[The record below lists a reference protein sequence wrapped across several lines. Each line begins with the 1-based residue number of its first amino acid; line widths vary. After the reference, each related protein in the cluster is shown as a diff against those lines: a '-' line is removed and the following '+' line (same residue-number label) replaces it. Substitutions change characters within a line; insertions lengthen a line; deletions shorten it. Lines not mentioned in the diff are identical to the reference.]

1 MTIQTA
7 DTPDGFPLTREAWR
21 DFVEQRRKTES
32 ALLERIKELNC
43 LYGITRLAQRTEQPL
58 DELLTD
64 IAALIP
70 ASWQHPDIACASIRL
85 GEGRYGSPNFRPT
98 PWRQS
103 SPIIIHGEDC
113 GEVEV
118 CYLEERPDCDEGP
131 FLREE
136 RSLVDA
142 VANLVGRVAAQ
153 RRAEERMRAL
163 SQELIM
169 AQENERQRIAREL
182 HDHLAQDLSLAK
194 ADLERIHCALAA
206 DAPCRAQ
213 TAAIALRLTAAIR
226 GIRDLAYGLLPPGL
240 TELGLV
246 ETVLA
251 HCEDFS
257 LRHGIVVDVFAD
269 GLAGVDFDFDTQIN
283 IYRLIQEALHNVRKH
298 ARASRVAIRM
308 LGAYPSLIVR
318 IEDDGC
324 GMDLDSCQAQ
334 TGRGRRMGLWSM
346 RERVRLLGGTI
357 TFKSRPGQ
365 GLQIRIETPLN
376 RSRREHP

>member
-1 MTIQTA
+1 MTIQT
-7 DTPDGFPLTREAWR
+7 DTTDDFPVSREAWR
-21 DFVEQRRKTES
+21 EFVAQRRRTES

-43 LYGITRLAQRTEQPL
+43 LYGITRLAQRADQPL
-58 DELLTD
+58 HEVLTN
-64 IAALIP
+64 IAGLIP
-70 ASWQHPDIACASIRL
+70 ASWQYPDIACASIRL
-85 GEGRYGSPNFRPT
+85 GDDTHSSPNYRPT
-98 PWRQS
+98 PWRQT
-103 SPIIIHGEDC
+103 SPIVIGGENS

-118 CYLEERPDCDEGP
+118 CYLEERPVSDEGP

-142 VANLVGRVAAQ
+142 VADLVGRIAAQ

-194 ADLERIHCALAA
+194 ADLERIHCSLSA
-206 DAPCRAQ
+206 DGPCRAQ
-213 TAAIALRLTAAIR
+213 TAAIAERLGGAIR

-269 GLAGVDFDFDTQIN
+269 GLADVDFDFDTQIN
-283 IYRLIQEALHNVRKH
+283 IYRLIQEALNNVRKH
-298 ARASRVAIRM
+298 ARASRATIRM
-308 LGAYPSLIVR
+308 LGAYPNLIVR
-318 IEDDGC
+318 IDDDGC
-324 GMDLDSCQAQ
+324 GMDPDSSQ

-357 TFKSRPGQ
+357 SFKSKPGQ
-365 GLQIRIETPLN
+365 GLQIRIETPLK
-376 RSRREHP
+376 RSTREHA

>member
-1 MTIQTA
+1 MTFQTESN
-7 DTPDGFPLTREAWR
+7 DHYPLTHEAWQ
-21 DFVEQRRKTES
+21 DFVAQRRRTEN
-32 ALLERIKELNC
+32 ALLERIKELDC

-58 DELLTD
+58 DELLAD
-64 IAALIP
+64 IAGLIP
-70 ASWQHPDIACASIRL
+70 ASWQYPGIACASIRL
-85 GEGRYGSPNFRPT
+85 GGACHNSPNFRST

-103 SPIIIHGEDC
+103 SPILIRGESC

-118 CYLEERPDCDEGP
+118 CYLEECPPCDEGP

-136 RSLVDA
+136 RSLIDA
-142 VANLVGRVAAQ
+142 VADQVGRIVAQ
-153 RRAEERMRAL
+153 RRTEERMGAL
-163 SQELIM
+163 SRELIM

-194 ADLERIHCALAA
+194 ADLERIHCALSAEG
-206 DAPCRAQ
+206 PCRAQ
-213 TAAIALRLTAAIR
+213 TAAIADRLTAAIR

-251 HCEDFS
+251 HCEEFS

-269 GLAGVDFDFDTQIN
+269 GLTGVDFDFDTQIN
-283 IYRLIQEALHNVRKH
+283 IYRLIQEALNNVRKH
-298 ARASRVAIRM
+298 ARASRVTIRL
-308 LGAYPSLIVR
+308 LGSYPSLLVR

-324 GMDLDSCQAQ
+324 GADLDGCQARA
-334 TGRGRRMGLWSM
+334 GRGRRMGMWSM

-357 TFKSRPGQ
+357 SFKSKPGQ
-365 GLQIRIETPLN
+365 GLQIRIETSLN
-376 RSRREHP
+376 RSRHEHT

>member
-1 MTIQTA
+1 MTLQT
-7 DTPDGFPLTREAWR
+7 DITEEFPISRESWQ
-21 DFVEQRRKTES
+21 DFVAQRRRTES

-43 LYGITRLAQRTEQPL
+43 LYGITRMAQRADQPL
-58 DELLTD
+58 DELLTG
-64 IAALIP
+64 IAGLIP
-70 ASWQHPDIACASIRL
+70 ASWQYPDIACAAIRL
-85 GEGRYGSPNFRPT
+85 GDDTHRSANYRPT
-98 PWRQS
+98 SWRQT
-103 SPIIIHGEDC
+103 SPVVIGDENC

-118 CYLEERPDCDEGP
+118 CYLEERPQSDEGP

-136 RSLVDA
+136 RSLIDA
-142 VANLVGRVAAQ
+142 VSDLVGRIVAQ

-163 SQELIM
+163 SRELIM

-194 ADLERIHCALAA
+194 ADLERIHCSLSA
-206 DAPCRAQ
+206 DGPCRAQ
-213 TAAIALRLTAAIR
+213 TAAIAERLAAAIR

-257 LRHGIVVDVFAD
+257 LRHGIIVDVFAD

-283 IYRLIQEALHNVRKH
+283 IYRLIQEALNNVRKH
-298 ARASRVAIRM
+298 ARASRAVIRM

-324 GMDLDSCQAQ
+324 GMDLESCQAQ
-334 TGRGRRMGLWSM
+334 AGRNRRMGLWSM
-346 RERVRLLGGTI
+346 RERVRHLGGTI
-357 TFKSRPGQ
+357 SFKSRPGQ

-376 RSRREHP
+376 RSTREHP

>member
-1 MTIQTA
+1 MTLQT
-7 DTPDGFPLTREAWR
+7 DITEEFPISRESWQ
-21 DFVEQRRKTES
+21 DFVAQRRRTES

-43 LYGITRLAQRTEQPL
+43 LYGITRMAQRADQPL
-58 DELLTD
+58 DELLTG
-64 IAALIP
+64 IAGLIP
-70 ASWQHPDIACASIRL
+70 ASWQYPDIACAAIRL
-85 GEGRYGSPNFRPT
+85 GEYTHNSANYRPT
-98 PWRQS
+98 PWRQT
-103 SPIIIHGEDC
+103 SPVVIGGENC

-118 CYLEERPDCDEGP
+118 CYLEERPQSDEGP

-136 RSLVDA
+136 RNLIDA
-142 VANLVGRVAAQ
+142 VSDLVGRIVAQ

-163 SQELIM
+163 SRELIM

-194 ADLERIHCALAA
+194 ADLERIHCSLSAEG
-206 DAPCRAQ
+206 PCRAQ
-213 TAAIALRLTAAIR
+213 TAAIADRLAAAIR

-269 GLAGVDFDFDTQIN
+269 GLTGVDFDFDTQIN
-283 IYRLIQEALHNVRKH
+283 IYRLIQEALNNVRKH
-298 ARASRVAIRM
+298 ARASRAVIRM

-324 GMDLDSCQAQ
+324 GMDLESCQAQ
-334 TGRGRRMGLWSM
+334 AGRNRRMGLWSM

-357 TFKSRPGQ
+357 SFKSRPGQ

-376 RSRREHP
+376 RSTREHP

>member
-1 MTIQTA
+1 MTLQT
-7 DTPDGFPLTREAWR
+7 DITEEFPISRESWQ
-21 DFVEQRRKTES
+21 DFVAQRRRTES

-43 LYGITRLAQRTEQPL
+43 LYGITRMAQRADQPL
-58 DELLTD
+58 DELLTG
-64 IAALIP
+64 IAGLIP
-70 ASWQHPDIACASIRL
+70 ASWQYPDIACAAIRL
-85 GEGRYGSPNFRPT
+85 SDDVHSSANYRPT
-98 PWRQS
+98 PWRQT
-103 SPIIIHGEDC
+103 SPVVIGGESC

-118 CYLEERPDCDEGP
+118 CYLEERPPSDEGP

-136 RSLVDA
+136 RNLIDA
-142 VANLVGRVAAQ
+142 VSDLVGRIVAQ

-163 SQELIM
+163 SRELIM

-194 ADLERIHCALAA
+194 ADLERIHCSLSAEG
-206 DAPCRAQ
+206 PCRTQ
-213 TAAIALRLTAAIR
+213 TAAIADRLAAAIR

-283 IYRLIQEALHNVRKH
+283 IYRLIQEALNNVRKH
-298 ARASRVAIRM
+298 ARASRAVIRM

-324 GMDLDSCQAQ
+324 GMDLESCQAQ
-334 TGRGRRMGLWSM
+334 AGRSRRMGLWSM

-357 TFKSRPGQ
+357 SFKSRPGQ

-376 RSRREHP
+376 RSTREHP

>member
-1 MTIQTA
+1 MTFQT
-7 DTPDGFPLTREAWR
+7 DTTDDFPVSREAWQ
-21 DFVEQRRKTES
+21 DFVAQRRRTES

-43 LYGITRLAQRTEQPL
+43 LYGITRLAQRADQPL
-58 DELLTD
+58 GELLTD
-64 IAALIP
+64 IAGLIP
-70 ASWQHPDIACASIRL
+70 ASWQYPDIACAAIRL
-85 GEGRYGSPNFRPT
+85 GGDVHASPGHRPT
-98 PWRQS
+98 PWRQT
-103 SPIIIHGEDC
+103 SPVVIGGENC

-118 CYLEERPDCDEGP
+118 CYLEERPACDEGP

-142 VANLVGRVAAQ
+142 VADLVGRIAAQ

-163 SQELIM
+163 SRELIM

-194 ADLERIHCALAA
+194 ADLERIHCSLSA
-206 DAPCRAQ
+206 DSPSRTQ
-213 TAAIALRLTAAIR
+213 TAAVGERLAAAIR

-257 LRHGIVVDVFAD
+257 LRHGIAVDVFAD
-269 GLAGVDFDFDTQIN
+269 GLGGVDFDFDTQIN
-283 IYRLIQEALHNVRKH
+283 IYRLIQEALNNVRKH
-298 ARASRVAIRM
+298 ARASRATIRM

-324 GMDLDSCQAQ
+324 GLDLDSCQAQ
-334 TGRGRRMGLWSM
+334 AGRTRRMGLWSM

-357 TFKSRPGQ
+357 SFKSRPGQ

-376 RSRREHP
+376 RSTREHA

>member
-1 MTIQTA
+1 MTFQTHST
-7 DTPDGFPLTREAWR
+7 DDFPRTREAWQ
-21 DFVEQRRKTES
+21 DFVEQRRRTES
-32 ALLERIKELNC
+32 ALLERIKELDC
-43 LYGITRLAQRTEQPL
+43 LYGITRLAQRADQPL
-58 DELLTD
+58 DELLTA
-64 IAALIP
+64 IAGLIP

-85 GEGRYGSPNFRPT
+85 GDERHSSPNFRPT

-103 SPIIIHGEDC
+103 SPILIRGEAC

-118 CYLEERPDCDEGP
+118 CYLEERPQCDEGP

-136 RSLVDA
+136 RSLIDA
-142 VANLVGRVAAQ
+142 VADLVGRIAAQ

-182 HDHLAQDLSLAK
+182 HDHLAQDLSLAR
-194 ADLERIHCALAA
+194 ADLERIHCTLSQ
-206 DAPCRAQ
+206 DGPCRVQ
-213 TAAIALRLTAAIR
+213 VSAIAERLTAAIR

-283 IYRLIQEALHNVRKH
+283 IYRLIQEALNNVRKH
-298 ARASRVAIRM
+298 ARASRVVIRM

-346 RERVRLLGGTI
+346 RERVRLLDGTI
-357 TFKSRPGQ
+357 SFKSRPGQ

-376 RSRREHP
+376 RSRREHA